1 MVIIIKGTVDPDISP
16 LRWGATVHTIS
27 IKFGRVVDPRDVIIL
42 AKFENK
48 RFIIVTLVSG

>member
-1 MVIIIKGTVDPDISP
+1 MEIGSRVWAVRISP
-16 LRWGATVHTIS
+16 PCGGATADTIVT
-27 IKFGRVVDPRDVIIL
+27 KFGKVVEPLDVITL